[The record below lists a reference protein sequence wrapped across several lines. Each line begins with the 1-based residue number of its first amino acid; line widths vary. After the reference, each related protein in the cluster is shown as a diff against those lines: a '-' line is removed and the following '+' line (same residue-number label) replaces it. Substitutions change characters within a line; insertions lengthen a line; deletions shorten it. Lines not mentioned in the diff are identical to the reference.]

1 MKQYMVIDIGGT
13 QIKYGVVNEM
23 REFLFKKEVKTKAHN
38 GGGYVMEKA
47 ELLISEVQTLYTLDG
62 VCIST
67 AGMVDEVKGT
77 ILFANENIPGYTGME
92 IKKRIEDKF
101 HLICEVENDV
111 ACAGLCEVYYG
122 AAKGSKSC
130 VCITVGTGIGG
141 CVILNGQVYRGCS
154 NAAGSIGY
162 LPLFPTTLEAEA
174 SMRALENR
182 INENEVSKEVLSGEE
197 IFLRAKNNDIH
208 CQNEI
213 AYMCDRLG
221 YGIACIC
228 CILNPEVVVIG
239 GGVATQGKEFQMLVK
254 MALKKYLEPEIEKN
268 TRLELAEYRNCA
280 GMLGAFQHYCMRQ
293 EKKNDRV

>member
-1 MKQYMVIDIGGT
+1 MVIDIGGT
-13 QIKYGVVNEM
+13 QIKYGVISEM
-23 REFLFKKEVKTKAHN
+23 REFLLQKEVKTRAYN
-38 GGGYVMEKA
+38 GGSYVMEKV
-47 ELLISEVQTLYTLDG
+47 ELLISEVQKQYTLDG

-67 AGMVDEVKGT
+67 AGMVDEVEGT
-77 ILFANENIPGYTGME
+77 ILFANTNIPGYTGME

-101 HLICEVENDV
+101 HLVCEVENDV

-122 AAKGSKSC
+122 VAKGSKSC

-141 CVILNGQVYRGCS
+141 CIILNGQVYHGYS
-154 NAAGSIGY
+154 NAAGSVGY
-162 LPLFPTTLEAEA
+162 LPLFSTTLEAEA

-182 INENEVSKEVLSGEE
+182 INKNEISKEGLSGKE
-197 IFLRAKNNDIH
+197 IFLKAKNNDRR

-239 GGVATQGKEFQMLVK
+239 GGVAAQGKEFQMLVK
-254 MALKKYLEPEIEKN
+254 TALKKYLEPEIEKN